1 MVGSA
6 RPRTARTARTT
17 RWTRRCAALAPGAAL
32 TGIVVLGGLVPL
44 AAPAL
49 AAEPAAAADGGPAAE
64 TAETAEEAGAAG
76 LAPLP
81 PMPAPEAYDG
91 DTKLA
96 SPEEVAA
103 QCDQPGSCTFRAT
116 NRIIGLFGSAVAS
129 IGNAAINCTGSDM
142 EVDRTLTVASSSTDN
157 IGGSISGKATV
168 TGSIDTTVTASAQGS
183 QANGT
188 TNSTIEYG
196 PNKDKG
202 PTTQD
207 KFQDSKD
214 NTTTVNGSNAL
225 HLGAKAS
232 FELAFQASYSKQWQ
246 ATVRETTRVVFTVSS
261 NDELQFGT
269 LTAVTRVVGILSVNH
284 TGRFIKNVVVDSPS
298 IATSSSIVAQTFA
311 RPDVCRS
318 LRPPGPPPPQPGPP
332 APAPPQ
338 PSPVA
343 AAVAPEPPG
352 RVPDAVYVRTAEGT
366 WSER

>member
-1 MVGSA
+1 M
-6 RPRTARTARTT
+6 RTAR
-17 RWTRRCAALAPGAAL
+17 WISRCAALAPGAAL
-32 TGIVVLGGLVPL
+32 TGLAVLGGLVPL
-44 AAPAL
+44 AAPVA
-49 AAEPAAAADGGPAAE
+49 PAAAAEATG
-64 TAETAEEAGAAG
+64 TAEAAG
-76 LAPLP
+76 SAGPAPLP
-81 PMPAPEAYDG
+81 PMPVAEAYDG

-103 QCDQPGSCTFRAT
+103 QCDQPGTCTFRAT
-116 NRIIGLFGSAVAS
+116 DRVIGLFGSAVAS
-129 IGNAAINCTGSDM
+129 IGNAAINCTGEPM

-207 KFQDSKD
+207 KFQNNKD
-214 NTTTVNGSNAL
+214 NTTTVAGSNAL

-284 TGRFIKNVVVDSPS
+284 TGRFVKNVVVDSPS
-298 IATSSSIVAQTFA
+298 VATSSSIVAQTFS
-311 RPDVCRS
+311 RPDVCLA
-318 LRPPGPPPPQPGPP
+318 LRPPGRAAAEPGP
-332 APAPPQ
+332 
-338 PSPVA
+338 VT
-343 AAVAPEPPG
+343 VAPEPPG

-366 WSER
+366 WSKR